1 MGTREGTYGRLQRKR
16 ASSRGADLVKP
27 AKRPKRKFKPIVRR
41 QSNVRAR
48 IATAVVVLTAAVGVL
63 QFYHPGMALGRTPF
77 RSLTSAPPSI
87 GSASENAFGRSGE
100 VKLLFSKPGERVE
113 FPLAVA
119 GDPSSLSYEWTSLR
133 GTETGFVTQ
142 PIEGA
147 DVKAPSK
154 AGFYYLTLVRGEDRQ
169 IIREPVVAVMRPF
182 EEKSGTTLNGY
193 RIGTYL
199 AERFRGKEERPEGFL
214 EVYPQH
220 LDLAVSKHLRLRHFV
235 THDDQ
240 AEVWPKY
247 VALNPRLLDKLE
259 LVLAELEHSR
269 RDQDVAQLELDV
281 HSGFRTPGHNRF
293 VSGAA
298 RDSRHQYGD
307 AADVVVDANGN
318 GRFDRSDYR
327 LVVAAVEE
335 VERTHPDLAGGLGI
349 YTSGRFSKPYVHIDA
364 RGRKSRW
371 RG

>member
-1 MGTREGTYGRLQRKR
+1 M
-16 ASSRGADLVKP
+16 KP
-27 AKRPKRKFKPIVRR
+27 GKRPKRKYVVRR
-41 QSNVRAR
+41 QPNLRAR
-48 IATAVVVLTAAVGVL
+48 LATVAVTLSAAVGVL
-63 QFYHPGMALGRTPF
+63 QFYQPGAALGRTPF
-77 RSLTSAPPSI
+77 RSLGAAPSSI
-87 GSASENAFGRSGE
+87 GSASVNAFGRSGE
-100 VKLLFSKPGERVE
+100 VKLLFSKPGQAVE

-119 GDPSSLSYEWTSLR
+119 GDPAVLSYEWTSLR
-133 GTETGFVTQ
+133 GTETGFITQ

-147 DVKAPSK
+147 EVRAPVLP
-154 AGFYYLTLVRGEDRQ
+154 GFYFLTLVRGQDRQ

-199 AERFRGKEERPEGFL
+199 AERFRGKEERPDGFL

-247 VALNPRLLDKLE
+247 IALNPRLLDKLE
-259 LVLAELEHSR
+259 LVFAELERSR
-269 RDQDVAQLELDV
+269 EPSGVQQLELDV
-281 HSGFRTPGHNRF
+281 HSGFRTPGHNRR
-293 VSGAA
+293 VTGAA

-318 GRFDRSDYR
+318 GRFDRFDYR
-327 LVVAAVEE
+327 LVVAAVEQ